1 MPHLFDPLTIRD
13 ITFRNRIMMSPM
25 CQYVA
30 RTDGRATDWHLVHY
44 GSRAVGGVG
53 LVMIE
58 ATAVESRGRIS
69 ANDLGLWSDEQIEPL
84 ARIARFCHE
93 HGAAVGVQ
101 LAHAGRKAWSSARG
115 HGPEAP
121 VAPSAIPFDT
131 DWRTPEALDKAGIDT
146 VVTAFTD
153 AAVRAEKAGL
163 DVIEIHGAH
172 GYLVSEFLSPLANQ
186 REDAYGGDHAG
197 RVRLAERITDRVR
210 DVWPETKP
218 LFIRLSCTD
227 WASGGNEPPD
237 AALFGRILSGHG
249 VDLVDCSSGGVVA
262 TRPRVSPGYQV
273 PFASCVRLEGEV
285 PTAAV
290 GLITR
295 PEQADAIIAAEQ
307 ADLVALGRSLLR
319 NPYWAR
325 HAARSLGVVT
335 VWPASYQVIGSIP
348 AYPER

>member
-1 MPHLFDPLTIRD
+1 MPHLFDRLTMRD
-13 ITFRNRIMMSPM
+13 LTLRNRIMMSPM

-30 RTDGRATDWHLVHY
+30 GADGRATDWHLVHY

-69 ANDLGLWSDEQIEPL
+69 AGDLGLWNDEQIEPL

-101 LAHAGRKAWSSARG
+101 LAHAGRKAWSSDRG
-115 HGPEAP
+115 YGPETP
-121 VAPSAIPFDT
+121 VAPSAIPFDR
-131 DWRTPEALDKAGIDT
+131 DWRTPEALDDAGIDA
-146 VVTAFTD
+146 VVTAFGE
-153 AAVRAEKAGL
+153 AAARVLEAGL

-172 GYLVSEFLSPLANQ
+172 GYLVSTFLSPLANQ
-186 REDAYGGDHAG
+186 RDDAYGGDHAG
-197 RVRLAERITDRVR
+197 RVRLAERVTERIRE
-210 DVWPETKP
+210 VWPETKP

-227 WASGGNEPPD
+227 WADGGNEPSD
-237 AALFGRILSGHG
+237 AALFGRILRKRG

-262 TRPRVSPGYQV
+262 NRPRVSPGYQV

-295 PEQADAIIAAEQ
+295 PEQADAIVATEQ

-319 NPYWAR
+319 NPYWAH
-325 HAARSLGVVT
+325 HAARSLGVAT
-335 VWPASYQVIGSIP
+335 EWPASYRVIEGIP